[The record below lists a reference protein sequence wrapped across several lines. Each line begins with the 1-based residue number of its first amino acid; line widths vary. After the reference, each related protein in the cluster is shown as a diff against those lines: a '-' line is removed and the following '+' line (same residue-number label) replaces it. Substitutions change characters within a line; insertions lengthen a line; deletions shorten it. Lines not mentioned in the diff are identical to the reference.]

1 MTKNSVL
8 IKLTNIFREI
18 FNDREIVINNKMTAQ
33 DIDNWDSLT
42 HMLLISKIEEEFEI
56 KFKLKE
62 LNNLNNVGN
71 LVNII
76 NEKIK

>member
-8 IKLTNIFREI
+8 VKLTNIFREI
-18 FNDREIVINNKMTAQ
+18 FNDREIVINSKMTAQ

-71 LVNII
+71 LVEII
-76 NEKIK
+76 NEKI

>member
-8 IKLTNIFREI
+8 LKLTNIFREI
-18 FNDREIVINNKMTAQ
+18 FNDREIVINSKMTAQ

-71 LVNII
+71 LVEII
-76 NEKIK
+76 NEKI

>member
-1 MTKNSVL
+1 MVEKKVIKILSKYGNLDASQINSKSSLESLGIDSVAMVE
-8 IKLTNIFREI
+8 IIFE
-18 FNDREIVINNKMTAQ
+18 
-33 DIDNWDSLT
+33 
-42 HMLLISKIEEEFEI
+42 IEEEFEI

-71 LVNII
+71 LLNII

>member
-8 IKLTNIFREI
+8 VKLTNIFREI

-42 HMLLISKIEEEFEI
+42 HMLLISKVEEEFEI

-71 LVNII
+71 LVEII
-76 NEKIK
+76 NEKI

>member
-8 IKLTNIFREI
+8 VKLTNIFREI
-18 FNDREIVINNKMTAQ
+18 FNDREILINNKMTAQ

-71 LVNII
+71 LVKII

>member
-1 MTKNSVL
+1 
-8 IKLTNIFREI
+8 
-18 FNDREIVINNKMTAQ
+18 MTAQ

-71 LVNII
+71 LVEII
-76 NEKIK
+76 NEKI

>member
-8 IKLTNIFREI
+8 VKLTYIFREI
-18 FNDREIVINNKMTAQ
+18 FNDREIVINNKTTAQ

-71 LVNII
+71 LVEII
-76 NEKIK
+76 NEKI

>member
-1 MTKNSVL
+1 MNKKN
-8 IKLTNIFREI
+8 IINKLKNIFKEI
-18 FNDREIVINNKMTAQ
+18 FNDNNIILNNEMTAK

-42 HMLLISKIEEEFEI
+42 HMLLITKIEEDFSI

-71 LVNII
+71 LIKII
-76 NEKIK
+76 DEKI

>member
-1 MTKNSVL
+1 MTKNGVL
-8 IKLTNIFREI
+8 VKLTNIFREI
-18 FNDREIVINNKMTAQ
+18 FNDREIVINSKMTAQ

>member
-1 MTKNSVL
+1 MTKNGVL
-8 IKLTNIFREI
+8 VKLTNIFREI
-18 FNDREIVINNKMTAQ
+18 FNDREIVINNRTTAQ

-71 LVNII
+71 LVEII
-76 NEKIK
+76 NEKI

>member
-1 MTKNSVL
+1 MTKNGVL
-8 IKLTNIFREI
+8 VKLTNIFREI
-18 FNDREIVINNKMTAQ
+18 FNDREIVINSKMTAQ

-71 LVNII
+71 LVEII
-76 NEKIK
+76 NEKI

>member
-8 IKLTNIFREI
+8 VKLTKIFREI
-18 FNDREIVINNKMTAQ
+18 FNDREIVINNKTTAQ

-71 LVNII
+71 LVEII
-76 NEKIK
+76 NEKI

>member
-1 MTKNSVL
+1 MTKNGVL
-8 IKLTNIFREI
+8 VKLTNIFREI
-18 FNDREIVINNKMTAQ
+18 FNDREIVINNKTTAQ

-71 LVNII
+71 LVEII
-76 NEKIK
+76 NEKI

>member
-8 IKLTNIFREI
+8 VKLTNIFREI

-71 LVNII
+71 LVKYN
-76 NEKIK
+76 K

>member
-8 IKLTNIFREI
+8 VKLTKIFREI
-18 FNDREIVINNKMTAQ
+18 FNDREIVINNKTTAQ

-71 LVNII
+71 LVEII
-76 NEKIK
+76 NTKI

>member
-8 IKLTNIFREI
+8 VKLTNIFREI

-71 LVNII
+71 LVEII
-76 NEKIK
+76 NEKI

>member
-1 MTKNSVL
+1 MTKNGVL
-8 IKLTNIFREI
+8 VKLTNIFREI

-42 HMLLISKIEEEFEI
+42 HMLLISKVEEEFEI

>member
-1 MTKNSVL
+1 MTKNGVL
-8 IKLTNIFREI
+8 VKLTNIFREI

-71 LVNII
+71 LVEII
-76 NEKIK
+76 NEKI

>member
-1 MTKNSVL
+1 MTKNGVL
-8 IKLTNIFREI
+8 VKLTNIFREI
-18 FNDREIVINNKMTAQ
+18 FNDREIVIDNKTTAQ

-71 LVNII
+71 LVEII
-76 NEKIK
+76 NEKI

>member
-1 MTKNSVL
+1 MTKNGVL
-8 IKLTNIFREI
+8 VKLTNIFREI
-18 FNDREIVINNKMTAQ
+18 FNDREIVRNSKMTAQ

-71 LVNII
+71 LVEII
-76 NEKIK
+76 NEKI

>member
-1 MTKNSVL
+1 MTKNGVL
-8 IKLTNIFREI
+8 VKLTNIFREI
-18 FNDREIVINNKMTAQ
+18 FNDREIVINNKTTAQ

-71 LVNII
+71 LVETI
-76 NEKIK
+76 NEKI

>member
-8 IKLTNIFREI
+8 VKLTNIFREI
-18 FNDREIVINNKMTAQ
+18 FNDREIVINSKMTAQ

-71 LVNII
+71 LVETI
-76 NEKIK
+76 NEKI

>member
-1 MTKNSVL
+1 
-8 IKLTNIFREI
+8 
-18 FNDREIVINNKMTAQ
+18 
-33 DIDNWDSLT
+33 
-42 HMLLISKIEEEFEI
+42 MLLISKVEEEFEI

>member
-1 MTKNSVL
+1 MNKNGVL
-8 IKLTNIFREI
+8 VKLTNIFREI
-18 FNDREIVINNKMTAQ
+18 FNDREIVINNKTTAQ

-71 LVNII
+71 LVEII
-76 NEKIK
+76 NEKI

>member
-8 IKLTNIFREI
+8 VKLTNIFREI

-71 LVNII
+71 LVKII

>member
-1 MTKNSVL
+1 MTKNGVL
-8 IKLTNIFREI
+8 VKLTNIFREI

-42 HMLLISKIEEEFEI
+42 HMLLISKVEEEFEI

-71 LVNII
+71 LVEII
-76 NEKIK
+76 NEKI

>member
-1 MTKNSVL
+1 MTKNGVL
-8 IKLTNIFREI
+8 VKLTNIFREI
-18 FNDREIVINNKMTAQ
+18 FNDREIVINNKTTAQ

-42 HMLLISKIEEEFEI
+42 HMLLISKVEEEFEI

-71 LVNII
+71 LVEII
-76 NEKIK
+76 NEKI

>member
-1 MTKNSVL
+1 MTKNNVL
-8 IKLTNIFREI
+8 LKLTNIFREI
-18 FNDREIVINNKMTAQ
+18 FNDREIVINSKMTAQ

-71 LVNII
+71 LANII